1 MRAYEHTITIYDRE
15 KILGNVGS
23 VAPPPSVV
31 FCDTE
36 GTCFFDEAPNP
47 FMKAIIDLLDE
58 MGETGWE
65 LVQVT
70 PREQDLICFWR
81 RESGVEESQ

>member
-1 MRAYEHTITIYDRE
+1 MGAYEHTITIYDRE
-15 KILGNVGS
+15 GILGDVDAAAS
-23 VAPPPSVV
+23 PPSVV

-47 FMKAIIDLLDE
+47 YVKAIIDLLDE
-58 MGETGWE
+58 TGKEGWE
-65 LVQVT
+65 LVQVA

-81 RESGVEESQ
+81 RETET